1 MKLFDNISGLS
12 IIGGGMAKLG
22 PNKKAI
28 EKARAE
34 GDIKTEQAEILK
46 ACQIWSNHI
55 VERMQV
61 DIRVIHEENL
71 PKHGPVVFIA
81 NHQSYADILTFLYI
95 VKNHQVAFI
104 AKDNLEKIPFF
115 GKWVERI
122 RGIYIHR
129 GDARAS
135 LATINEGVEYLKQGF
150 SLVIFPEGTRNS
162 GGELGEFKAGAI
174 RVATRAH
181 VPVVPVCIDGSYK
194 LMKKGSLWIHPAK
207 VKIRILPAISTE
219 GMSREEIRALPE
231 QLREQIGNG
240 IEQLRKEQP
249 A

>member
-1 MKLFDNISGLS
+1 MRT
-12 IIGGGMAKLG
+12 IIWFLYFWLYLIVVLPEYWRVCRM
-22 PNKKAI
+22 
-28 EKARAE
+28 EKRGE
-34 GDIKTEQAEILK
+34 TERHDRLVRKHVQNWAGRLLRLAGAEITTTG
-46 ACQIWSNHI
+46 
-55 VERMQV
+55 R
-61 DIRVIHEENL
+61 ENI
-71 PKHGPVVFIA
+71 PEGPVVFVA
-81 NHQSYADILTFLYI
+81 NHQGYFDIPLMLTQLDKPNPI
-95 VKNHQVAFI
+95 V
-104 AKDNLEKIPFF
+104 AKKEIMKLPM
-115 GKWVERI
+115 I
-122 RGIYIHR
+122 RGWMEQLR
-129 GDARAS
+129 CVFLDREDPRKSMES
-135 LATINEGVEYLKQGF
+135 LKSAQELLGKGYSVT
-150 SLVIFPEGTRNS
+150 IFPEGTRNS
-162 GGELGEFKAGAI
+162 GGELGELKAGAI

>member
-1 MKLFDNISGLS
+1 MRT
-12 IIGGGMAKLG
+12 IIWFLYFWLYLIVVLPEYWRVCRM
-22 PNKKAI
+22 
-28 EKARAE
+28 EKRGE
-34 GDIKTEQAEILK
+34 TERHDRLVRKHVQNWAGRLLRLAGAEITTTG
-46 ACQIWSNHI
+46 
-55 VERMQV
+55 R
-61 DIRVIHEENL
+61 ENI
-71 PKHGPVVFIA
+71 PEGPVVFVA
-81 NHQSYADILTFLYI
+81 NHQGYFDIPLMLTQLDKPNPI
-95 VKNHQVAFI
+95 V
-104 AKDNLEKIPFF
+104 AKKEIMKLPM
-115 GKWVERI
+115 I
-122 RGIYIHR
+122 RGWMEQLR
-129 GDARAS
+129 CVFLDREDPRKSMES
-135 LATINEGVEYLKQGF
+135 LKSAQELLGKGYSVT
-150 SLVIFPEGTRNS
+150 IFPEGTRNS

-181 VPVVPVCIDGSYK
+181 VRVVPVCIDGSYK

>member
-1 MKLFDNISGLS
+1 MRT
-12 IIGGGMAKLG
+12 IIWFLYFWLYLIVVLPEYWRVCRM
-22 PNKKAI
+22 
-28 EKARAE
+28 EKRGE
-34 GDIKTEQAEILK
+34 TERHDRLVRKHVQNWAGRLLRLAGAEITTTG
-46 ACQIWSNHI
+46 
-55 VERMQV
+55 R
-61 DIRVIHEENL
+61 ENI
-71 PKHGPVVFIA
+71 PEGPVVFVA
-81 NHQSYADILTFLYI
+81 NHQGYFDIPLMLTQLDKPNPI
-95 VKNHQVAFI
+95 V
-104 AKDNLEKIPFF
+104 AKKEIMKLPM
-115 GKWVERI
+115 I
-122 RGIYIHR
+122 RGWMEQLR
-129 GDARAS
+129 CVFLDREDPRKSMES
-135 LATINEGVEYLKQGF
+135 LKSAQELLGKGYSVT
-150 SLVIFPEGTRNS
+150 IFPEGTRNS

-174 RVATRAH
+174 RVATRAY